1 MGHKTITLTNEAYEC
16 LSRLKGDE
24 ESFSQLILRITKGA
38 NQMDVMAFAGIWSN
52 RPEWDAIEKAIYDR
66 RLRPH
71 DRRARL
77 DVR

>member
-1 MGHKTITLTNEAYEC
+1 MSHKTITLTNEAYER
-16 LSRLKGDE
+16 LSRLKNED
-24 ESFSQLILRITKGA
+24 ESFSQLILRLTESLNKENILS
-38 NQMDVMAFAGIWSN
+38 FAGIWSDK
-52 RPEWDAIEKAIYDR
+52 PEWGAIEKAIYER